1 MLLEFCYEEGSEGF
15 PFCYEEGSKGFL
27 VVRLYVNFK
36 P

>member
-15 PFCYEEGSKGFL
+15 PFCYKEGSKGFL